1 MTAQCACVCVCS
13 VPPFIL
19 IRQIVRFSVPLS
31 PWGQYERLG
40 SEWTSLGVWNLL
52 SGLYGNT
59 ASTDKHK
66 HIRTLS
72 CKQTLTY
79 TERTTKGAC
88 GENLSHTHTHT
99 DEVKTAFNTWW
110 VFDHQLSS
118 ISLSGCSVSRV
129 LSSASPINPQN
140 HLTSRVAL
148 CHFACVCLQIYNV
161 SFSDWMPWYLRRQKQ
176 WRT

>member
-1 MTAQCACVCVCS
+1 MTAQCACVCVCVVS
-13 VPPFIL
+13 LLLSWLDRACVF
-19 IRQIVRFSVPLS
+19 LS
-31 PWGQYERLG
+31 PCHPEVNMKDSGLNG
-40 SEWTSLGVWNLL
+40 TSLGLWNLL

-88 GENLSHTHTHT
+88 GENLSHTHTHAHT

-140 HLTSRVAL
+140 HLTSRVAH

-161 SFSDWMPWYLRRQKQ
+161 SFSDWMP
-176 WRT
+176 